1 MKSVFRQFISQY
13 WILLII
19 IAIKFTLQFTLVNP
33 VYELHRDEFLHLDQ
47 ANHLA
52 FGYISVPPYTSLV
65 SKVIFLLGGGIFW
78 VRFFP
83 ALFGALTIV
92 FAWLIAESLNGNLL
106 SKVVVSLAVTFSV
119 LVRLNILLQPNSFDI
134 LAWTILFYLLVR
146 LIKTGK
152 SKYLYWLAVVAAA
165 GFYNKYNIVFL
176 FFGLVAGLLLTP
188 QRRFFTQATM
198 WKAAILF
205 IVLLLPNLAWQA
217 VYHFPVVEHM
227 KVLKANQLDN
237 NSATGFLI
245 RQVMI
250 IFNALPLIIAAL
262 AAFVFYKPFKDYRFA
277 GICFVVV
284 ILLFSVLKAKDY
296 YAFGLYPAL
305 IAFGVVFIEKISSRR
320 LNRFIMPLL
329 IVFNL
334 GIFAITAKLIY
345 PVLSPEEIIQHK
357 DNFEKMGLLRWEDGK
372 NHHLPQDFADM
383 IGWKE
388 MAEKSLVAYK
398 AIPENELK
406 NTLIICDNYGQ
417 TGALNYYNRGLMP
430 EAFCLNTDY
439 IFWLPEMQ
447 RIENILLVGKKPDPK
462 IVALFRECREVG
474 KIENKFAREKG
485 TEIFLL
491 IGADDTLT
499 QKFNGIVEER
509 KSKMDVF

>member
-52 FGYISVPPYTSLV
+52 FGYISVPPFTSLV

-119 LVRLNILLQPNSFDI
+119 LVRLNILFQPNSFDI
-134 LAWTILFYLLVR
+134 LAWTILFYLLVQF
-146 LIKTGK
+146 IKTGK
-152 SKYLYWLAVVAAA
+152 SKYLYWLAIVAAA

-176 FFGLVAGLLLTP
+176 FFGIVTGLLLTP
-188 QRRFFTQATM
+188 QRTFFTQTSM

-205 IVLLLPNLAWQA
+205 IVLLLPNLLWQV
-217 VYHFPVVEHM
+217 VYHFPVIEHM
-227 KVLKANQLDN
+227 KVLKENQLDN

-245 RQVMI
+245 SQVMI
-250 IFNALPLIIAAL
+250 IFNALPLIFAAL
-262 AAFVFYKPFKDYRFA
+262 AAFGFYKPFKDYRFA

-284 ILLFSVLKAKDY
+284 ILLFSLLKAKDY

-305 IAFGVVFIEKISSRR
+305 ISFGVVYIEKISSRR
-320 LNRFIMPLL
+320 LNLVIMPLL

-334 GIFAITAKLIY
+334 GIFAFTAKLIY
-345 PVLSPEEIIQHK
+345 PVFSPEKITQHK
-357 DNFEKMGLLRWEDGK
+357 DDFEKMGLLRWEDGK

-388 MAEKSLVAYK
+388 MAEKSLAAYK
-398 AIPENELK
+398 TLPENELK

-417 TGALNYYNRGLMP
+417 TGALNYYNRGLMQ

-474 KIENKFAREKG
+474 KIENKYAREKG

-499 QKFNGIVEER
+499 QKFNSIVEER
-509 KSKMDVF
+509 KSKMDIF